1 MIDDYTKNRVHFR
14 FLSLVCYIV
23 LQNPATTK
31 TLHKNV
37 IPIYNYGLQ
46 NRWKLVSFWQNR
58 SGSALKTEANYCSN
72 GFQSVPPVYQPV
84 FVGFENR
91 YCSGFSIL
99 VYDSHSHLC
108 LLVNKF

>member
-14 FLSLVCYIV
+14 FLSLVRYIV

-46 NRWKLVSFWQNR
+46 NR
-58 SGSALKTEANYCSN
+58 
-72 GFQSVPPVYQPV
+72 
-84 FVGFENR
+84 
-91 YCSGFSIL
+91 
-99 VYDSHSHLC
+99 
-108 LLVNKF
+108 